1 MKRVGF
7 VLLLLLGV
15 GLYAGLAVAELT
27 ASQWLDR
34 GSMGVGETAMVT
46 LNLMYVGD
54 NATQA
59 TVMPVIPYGLRTSG
73 PGMYMVTLYPGQPE
87 MVSYSVIAEQP
98 GYYDVISSI
107 SYTEYGF
114 MRELQMVSPLVVV
127 SQSPEAPPAAPPG
140 GPEDQPPVGPGPG
153 IHNDTQPKHQM
164 QHQM

>member
-7 VLLLLLGV
+7 VLMLLLGV
-15 GLYAGLAVAELT
+15 GLCTGFAAAELT

-34 GSMGVGETAMVT
+34 GSIKVGDTAMVT

-59 TVMPVIPYGLRTSG
+59 RVMPIVPYGLATSG
-73 PGMYMVTLYPGQPE
+73 PGTYMITLYPGQPE
-87 MVSYSVIAEQP
+87 AVSYPVIGEQP

-114 MRELQMVSPLVVV
+114 VRELQMVSPLVVV
-127 SQSPEAPPAAPPG
+127 SQSPESPPPAAPPG
-140 GPEDQPPVGPGPG
+140 GPEDHAPVNPNPGMP
-153 IHNDTQPKHQM
+153 NDTQPRQ
-164 QHQM
+164 QI

>member
-15 GLYAGLAVAELT
+15 GLCTGLAVAELT

-34 GSMGVGETAMVT
+34 GSIGVGDTAMVT

-54 NATQA
+54 NATHA
-59 TVMPVIPYGLRTSG
+59 SVVPLIPYGLRTSG

-87 MVSYSVIAEQP
+87 TVSYPVMAEQP

-114 MRELQMVSPLVVV
+114 MRELQMVSPLLVVG
-127 SQSPEAPPAAPPG
+127 QSPGSPPPAAPPS
-140 GPEDQPPVGPGPG
+140 GPGDQPPAEPG
-153 IHNDTQPKHQM
+153 ISNDTQPKHQM
-164 QHQM
+164 

>member
-15 GLYAGLAVAELT
+15 GLCAGLAVAELT
-27 ASQWLDR
+27 ASQWLDK
-34 GSMGVGETAMVT
+34 GSIRVGDTAMVT
-46 LNLMYVGD
+46 LNLIYVGD

-59 TVMPVIPYGLRTSG
+59 SVMPLVPYGLTTSG

-87 MVSYSVIAEQP
+87 AVSYPVIAEQP

-107 SYTEYGF
+107 SYTEYGS

-127 SQSPEAPPAAPPG
+127 SQSPESPPPSAPPS
-140 GPEDQPPVGPGPG
+140 GPEDQPPLGPGPG
-153 IHNDTQPKHQM
+153 MPNDTHPKKLM
-164 QHQM
+164 

>member
-15 GLYAGLAVAELT
+15 GLCTGLAVAELT

-34 GSMGVGETAMVT
+34 GSIGVGDTATVT

-59 TVMPVIPYGLRTSG
+59 SVVPVIPYGLRTSG

-87 MVSYSVIAEQP
+87 TVSYPVMAEQP

-127 SQSPEAPPAAPPG
+127 GQSPGSPPPAAPPG
-140 GPEDQPPVGPGPG
+140 GPEDQPPAEPG
-153 IHNDTQPKHQM
+153 IPNATQPKHQM
-164 QHQM
+164 

>member
-15 GLYAGLAVAELT
+15 GLSTGLAVAELT

-34 GSMGVGETAMVT
+34 ESIKVGDTAVVT
-46 LNLMYVGD
+46 LNLIYVGD

-59 TVMPVIPYGLRTSG
+59 SVVPVIPYGLTTPG

-87 MVSYSVIAEQP
+87 TVSYPVIAGQP

-114 MRELQMVSPLVVV
+114 VRELQMVSPLVVIN
-127 SQSPEAPPAAPPG
+127 QSPESPPGAPPS
-140 GPEDQPPVGPGPG
+140 GPEDMPPLEPGPG
-153 IHNDTQPKHQM
+153 MPNVVPPKQPI
-164 QHQM
+164 